1 MSAVIERYQAKLA
14 ERGYTAD
21 SAQLAAIERLQRL
34 ADELQGFDNRP
45 GGLLKRLMSRGKT
58 PPRGDCPRN
67 ARPACIFMNS
77 CGPCTRS

>member
-58 PPRGDCPRN
+58 PPVASGCTVGWGA
-67 ARPACIFMNS
+67 ARAS
-77 CGPCTRS
+77 